1 MIGTIGNKIWNYATD
16 NKDKIIF
23 NIDSTSFNDSIREK
37 LENAGMNYYCV
48 TNGKNARIA
57 INTSDKDILKSIF
70 DNDTYSS
77 ITFTKP
83 QKDYTPD
90 SNKIGNSKH
99 IPEKCYYW
107 MNKDMALSIA
117 DYLEKQGIPYSGIL
131 YTNNTKIKLSVS
143 AENAPLMRRCIKNAK
158 QQRIHFLNE
167 LYSVAEYNYFNRQ
180 VKLNSFDM
188 PDVLLGCG
196 LNARPMHYTNGL
208 NETQLHRLPSLLENP
223 VMVYRSLKQNDNIVV
238 VTSDMDS
245 HNNPIIVSISPDKNG
260 DYKFERV
267 NSTFATTSKGRNIF
281 ANHIAKEINSGN
293 MLFTDKEKKQDLYN
307 ALNLQLSDISE
318 NINNDE
324 IADNV
329 PEQVE
334 QTNVSENT
342 ENSVISDFREKT
354 EELFHDVNGYKPDV
368 IELSVQ
374 NYILEK
380 LEQNNINA
388 SLDNVILTG
397 SRSRGLERSDSD
409 IDVVAEISSPDLKED
424 ALFNILNEEPMDIDG
439 IKIDINPI
447 RKEETGTLE
456 SYLPMA
462 EKYLT
467 EKRAAKEQ
475 VEEKE
480 EEKIKIENVD
490 KFVYNPD
497 TDSVTFIYF
506 NADGNNG
513 HGQLIETTIYAD
525 DVINAEKTSNSNAEF
540 LDSIY
545 ANGKSVIS
553 DFGTDDFNAA
563 LDYFNNNK
571 FDFVAETNNT
581 NEICNYL
588 RKQFV
593 SESQSIKADSPLKA
607 AFEKLISNHDFPEK
621 TLILLDRIER
631 QMNANGYST
640 LTPELLHLPIFA
652 TNYGKVTR
660 INSEFFNENLRQ
672 IMAELNGYIEDLS
685 VDKTKSDQIHSLG
698 VVFGL
703 DENLLKSMVQ
713 LNLTEANIDEFGR
726 FDKLKQSVNKDNAK
740 AFFEKIEGTT
750 IIPPK
755 VNMKV
760 DKVLRNFI
768 LNNDTDIVSRLNG
781 YIESL
786 SDEPVAETEVD
797 KFQEF
802 KIYQMK
808 AGEEYHYNR
817 FESLEMNKG
826 KVNISDYDEVYFG
839 FMGDY
844 AGSNINEKLESIYTE
859 FNKTLPENFSGHSLS
874 MSDVIV
880 TEDNKAY
887 YVDRSGFNE
896 FPEFFKEKT
905 LEVVEET
912 NKEENIAKETPQI
925 KDDKEPDINT
935 NIKQWYMQEFPT
947 DTLGESI
954 DDTITFKDV
963 QGKEGKEFYDTIG
976 FGDSVVRERIQE
988 KLSDIN
994 SARSEQE
1001 NARTVD
1007 DIAIGDKYLL
1017 KDSFD
1022 EKEVTVTSMMG
1033 IYSNDVGITQHYNDN
1048 GMEYDMTSNIDKY
1061 KLHNNGIYL
1070 GNENDTPEKE
1080 QKSVKMTLYHGTRAE
1095 DFDRFKLDY
1104 RGAVWTDSDMEHAV
1118 QYAGNSPE
1126 SKVLT
1131 CETELQNPAHFS
1143 YGSHENWD
1151 IDKTIREA
1159 KTGGH
1164 DSAVIDF
1171 KFIASDN
1178 SYFKIMLE
1186 NYPEN
1191 SAKETLGKMP
1201 DASADD
1207 ALEGETVAEFA
1218 ERMKKSGNIT
1228 HTFVAIFNPDAI
1240 KIINRKT
1247 VYEPEIQEDNT
1258 EKSPF
1263 IISPNVE
1270 AELQTQQ
1277 IENLSKEN
1285 LENSNSEKQNQND
1298 VNNTKTQ
1305 EEDVPLFNDEAVFE
1319 EIEKAE
1325 KSKEDK
1331 EIQNTN
1337 TYGEQLSLFGNNEPL
1352 NTSTAA
1358 TTKDKSKS
1366 EFSPGPIVD
1375 GVQVYEALAEEIDF
1389 GTGVE
1394 HGKIRI
1400 QNFYDEKQPSL
1411 NELANF
1417 MKKEYGIGGHSGNG
1431 NIFSVDHD
1439 SHGITFTF
1447 ENGEKF
1453 RHSWY
1458 NVAVMTE
1465 TRLSNDTYLSAE
1477 QKVERAEQLKN
1488 SVTDKIENNEI
1499 QNFTIT
1505 DNTLGEGGAKT
1516 KFKNNI
1522 AAIETLKTLEKENRP
1537 ANDEEKELLSKYVG
1551 WGGIAQ
1557 AFDKDNKAW
1566 ENEYSKLKSVLDDK
1580 EYKEA
1585 RSSVLDSY
1593 FTAPAIIDGI
1603 YEALNQFGFKGGNVL
1618 EPSMGVGNF
1627 FGRMPTE
1634 MQKNSN
1640 LYGIE
1645 IDGISGRIAK
1655 KLYPNAD
1662 ISVMGFEENSFQNGC
1677 FDVAVGNVPFGK
1689 ISFKDDKH
1697 HTTKLHDYFF
1707 AETLDKVKNGGIIAF
1722 VTSAGTLDK
1731 RDESTRKALSEKAD
1745 FIGAVRLPGGKNGA
1759 FKNNAGTEV
1768 TTDIIFLQKN
1778 DNKPVKAEKESWV
1791 SIGETADGL
1800 PVNNYFAENPD
1811 MVLGKIVEGNKLY
1824 GSGTMVIAEDNF
1836 DLNAE
1841 LSQAV
1846 KKLSA
1851 KISDEKTKDVY
1862 SKSNDGFSV
1871 KIPSELRN
1879 YSYFEQNNKIYF
1891 KANNSC
1897 RTFDK
1902 NDNQYDRFKAFIE
1915 LRDTM
1920 REVLEAQEL
1929 DKPDEVIKSLQAKL
1943 NKLYD
1948 NFYKK
1953 YGLIHSQ
1960 KNKNYFSKD
1969 ISYNL
1974 VSGLEEKFEKNKLIE
1989 KSDIFTK
1996 RTIRPPKPIEHC
2008 ETALEALTLSIS
2020 EKAKVDFEY
2029 MGNLTGMTED
2039 ELKKGLVGE
2048 IYKVPHT
2055 KNTYQTASEYLS
2067 GDIRAKLKA
2076 AKEVAEYDSDFN
2088 VNVNVLKNALP
2099 EPLKAGDIDVKIGTT
2114 WIDPKYYEQFLYET
2128 LKTPKNNRNDV
2139 KHFRWQKTSLIEI
2152 EYSEHTSNWR
2162 INNKSFDNS
2171 VISTQQYGSKRMN
2184 AYEIMEHLL
2193 NLKEPKVY
2201 KTIMVPDGMGD
2212 VKEKRVV
2219 DVDATRVVQQKADR
2233 IKKEFKKWIFKDPE
2247 RRKNIVNRYNELFN
2261 SIRPREYDGSNLS
2274 FPMMNTDIKLH
2285 DHQKNA
2291 IAHAMFGGNTLF
2303 AHAVGAGKTF
2313 EMIATAM
2320 ESKRLGLCTKSLFA
2334 VPNHLTEQIGNDF
2347 RKLYPSANILVATK
2361 KDFQKENRQQ
2371 LFAKIATGNFD
2382 AVIIGHSQLGM
2393 IPISKE
2399 RQENM
2404 INSQIDDI
2412 VKGIAELRASDGS
2425 KFQVKQMERTKKSLE
2440 KNLDNLKK
2448 RHDDTITFEQLGVDK
2463 LFVDEA
2469 HEFKNLFTPTKLNN
2483 IAGISTSASQKAL
2496 DLFMKCRYL
2505 DEKTGG
2511 KGVVFATGT
2520 PYASPYQH

>member
-188 PDVLLGCG
+188 PDVLLDCG

-223 VMVYRSLKQNDNIVV
+223 VMVYRSLKQIDNIVV

-324 IADNV
+324 ISDNV

-342 ENSVISDFREKT
+342 EHSVISDFREKT
-354 EELFHDVNGYKPDV
+354 EELFHDVNGYKPDD

-456 SYLPMA
+456 SYLPIA

-475 VEEKE
+475 VEEK
-480 EEKIKIENVD
+480 
-490 KFVYNPD
+490 
-497 TDSVTFIYF
+497 
-506 NADGNNG
+506 
-513 HGQLIETTIYAD
+513 
-525 DVINAEKTSNSNAEF
+525 
-540 LDSIY
+540 
-545 ANGKSVIS
+545 
-553 DFGTDDFNAA
+553 
-563 LDYFNNNK
+563 
-571 FDFVAETNNT
+571 
-581 NEICNYL
+581 
-588 RKQFV
+588 
-593 SESQSIKADSPLKA
+593 
-607 AFEKLISNHDFPEK
+607 
-621 TLILLDRIER
+621 
-631 QMNANGYST
+631 
-640 LTPELLHLPIFA
+640 
-652 TNYGKVTR
+652 
-660 INSEFFNENLRQ
+660 
-672 IMAELNGYIEDLS
+672 
-685 VDKTKSDQIHSLG
+685 
-698 VVFGL
+698 
-703 DENLLKSMVQ
+703 
-713 LNLTEANIDEFGR
+713 
-726 FDKLKQSVNKDNAK
+726 
-740 AFFEKIEGTT
+740 
-750 IIPPK
+750 
-755 VNMKV
+755 
-760 DKVLRNFI
+760 
-768 LNNDTDIVSRLNG
+768 
-781 YIESL
+781 
-786 SDEPVAETEVD
+786 
-797 KFQEF
+797 
-802 KIYQMK
+802 
-808 AGEEYHYNR
+808 
-817 FESLEMNKG
+817 
-826 KVNISDYDEVYFG
+826 
-839 FMGDY
+839 
-844 AGSNINEKLESIYTE
+844 
-859 FNKTLPENFSGHSLS
+859 
-874 MSDVIV
+874 
-880 TEDNKAY
+880 
-887 YVDRSGFNE
+887 
-896 FPEFFKEKT
+896 
-905 LEVVEET
+905 
-912 NKEENIAKETPQI
+912 
-925 KDDKEPDINT
+925 
-935 NIKQWYMQEFPT
+935 
-947 DTLGESI
+947 
-954 DDTITFKDV
+954 
-963 QGKEGKEFYDTIG
+963 
-976 FGDSVVRERIQE
+976 
-988 KLSDIN
+988 
-994 SARSEQE
+994 E

-1061 KLHNNGIYL
+1061 KLHNNGVYL
-1070 GNENDTPEKE
+1070 GNENDTPNVDVEKE
-1080 QKSVKMTLYHGTRAE
+1080 PDINESQNT
-1095 DFDRFKLDY
+1095 
-1104 RGAVWTDSDMEHAV
+1104 
-1118 QYAGNSPE
+1118 SPAPM
-1126 SKVLT
+1126 KT
-1131 CETELQNPAHFS
+1131 TNELFSQN
-1143 YGSHENWD
+1143 D
-1151 IDKTIREA
+1151 I
-1159 KTGGH
+1159 
-1164 DSAVIDF
+1164 
-1171 KFIASDN
+1171 
-1178 SYFKIMLE
+1178 
-1186 NYPEN
+1186 
-1191 SAKETLGKMP
+1191 
-1201 DASADD
+1201 
-1207 ALEGETVAEFA
+1207 
-1218 ERMKKSGNIT
+1218 
-1228 HTFVAIFNPDAI
+1228 
-1240 KIINRKT
+1240 
-1247 VYEPEIQEDNT
+1247 T

-1270 AELQTQQ
+1270 AKLQTQQ

-1358 TTKDKSKS
+1358 TTRDKSKS

-1477 QKVERAEQLKN
+1477 QKVERAEQLKK
-1488 SVTDKIENNEI
+1488 SVTDKIENNEV

-1522 AAIETLKTLEKENRP
+1522 AAIEALKTLEKENRP

-1603 YEALNQFGFKGGNVL
+1603 YEALNEFGFKCGNVL

-1677 FDVAVGNVPFGK
+1677 FDVAVGNVPFGEL
-1689 ISFKDDKH
+1689 SFKDDKH

-1722 VTSAGTLDK
+1722 ITSSGTLDK

-1745 FIGAVRLPGGKNGA
+1745 FIGAIRLPGGKNGA

-1862 SKSNDGFSV
+1862 AKSYDGITV
-1871 KIPSELRN
+1871 KTPSELRN

-1891 KANNSC
+1891 KINNLCKTVDDSD
-1897 RTFDK
+1897 T
-1902 NDNQYDRFKAFIE
+1902 QYDRFKSFIE

-1929 DKPDEVIKSLQAKL
+1929 DKSDETIKSLQIKL
-1943 NKLYD
+1943 NTIYD
-1948 NFYKK
+1948 KFYKK
-1953 YGLIHSQ
+1953 YGLIHNQ
-1960 KNKNYFSKD
+1960 TNKKYFSED

-1996 RTIRPPKPIEHC
+1996 RTIRPPRPIDHC

-2029 MGNLTGMTED
+2029 MNNLTGMTED

-2088 VNVNVLKNALP
+2088 VNVNALKNALP
-2099 EPLKAGDIDVKIGTT
+2099 EPLKAGDIDVKIGAT

-2162 INNKSFDNS
+2162 INNKSSDNS

-2399 RQENM
+2399 RQENL

-2520 PYASPYQH
+2520 PLSNSITELHTMMRYLEYDFLKDHGLSNFDNWVTVFGEQKTDWELAPAGNKFKERTRIANYTGLPELMSMFKQVADVRTADTLDLDVPNCEYKVVNVEATPFQKILVQELSDRADEINNGNVDPSIDNMLKITSDGRKLGLDPRLIDPSFEDNPNTKLNQCVENVARIYEETAEDKLTQIIFCDLGVPHKSSAAKNEKDNDTRSTSERESLEEECDFCVYDDIKKKLMAKGISENEIAYIHDAKTEKQKSELFDKVRSGEVRVLLGSTAKMGTGTNVQKKLIAVHDLDIPWRPADLEQRAGRIIRQGNENKNVSIYRYVTKGTFDAYSYQTLENKQKFISQIMTSKTPARRCQDVDQQAFTYSEIKALCTGDDRIKEKLILDNDVKELQVLASEYQNTVYEMQDKVNAFPDKEKRFTTALDKLRTDREYLRTLPIDGETKLPVFKITIGNTEYTDRKEAPKALEKAALDIKQLDTPVEVGSFQGLPLSITINSHAMGDGLSATIKGEYPHSTTLIDSFSHNLRRLEGCLYNIDSKIDDVKTDLAKLRLDYKEAQKIVSEPFEQAQELAQKESRLKELTEILNRQVMELKKSPDKRVKTCYFQQAQLRKERRANRTTHSFSIDKLEMRAKDIDKMYINQNQKNRNMEQNHTNDRSQ